1 MNPALIASSIL
12 ALIDLA
18 QQLRAEAIRTGE
30 WTPEQEAAYQAKT
43 QAAFAGTA
51 WKPSGRKT
59 KGR

>member
-1 MNPALIASSIL
+1 MNPALIASSII

-51 WKPSGRKT
+51 WKPSGRKA
-59 KGR
+59 KSR